1 MLRRIRRSSTLAL
14 LLSPVGILFLAAT
27 RLLIVSDY
35 NLNTALAILS
45 SGGYVN
51 TLLGTVIPLVPVIMP
66 YLALLLLYLNRVVA
80 SLLAFLVT
88 ALISPS
94 ALTRNGL
101 LSLARHDWHM
111 ITVGTAGWRVGV
123 IILLAIPFT
132 LLLLIE
138 LLAFDWQ
145 SVTSAV
151 LTVAVIA
158 LLPLMVQLY
167 PVPGSR
173 SLIGNYYVNL
183 VSQPWLPAETI
194 TLTTNQVVVG
204 YPLGSDGFW
213 LEVMQASNRAV
224 VHYRMSQ
231 IAGRFICQMG
241 QIPTTRPLITL
252 IPAHSE
258 TQQCAPSPSPVAPA
272 GTPPWGRSAG
282 GGRYWNVGS
291 LAAFRLAFAAN
302 TLGGPREPRS
312 AN

>member
-51 TLLGTVIPLVPVIMP
+51 TLLGTIIPLVPVIMP
-66 YLALLLLYLNRVVA
+66 YLALLLLYLNRVVT

-94 ALTRNGL
+94 ALTRSGL
-101 LSLARHDWHM
+101 LSVARHDLHM

-123 IILLAIPFT
+123 IIVLAIPFT
-132 LLLLIE
+132 LMLLVE

-145 SVTSAV
+145 SITSAV
-151 LTVAVIA
+151 VTVVVIA
-158 LLPLMVQLY
+158 LLPLIVQLY

-173 SLIGNYYVNL
+173 SLIGNYYINL

-204 YPLGSDGFW
+204 YPLGSDGYW
-213 LEVMQASNRAV
+213 VEVMQEDNRAII
-224 VHYRMSQ
+224 HYRTSQ
-231 IAGRFICQMG
+231 IANRFICQIG

-252 IPAHSE
+252 IPATSE
-258 TQQCAPSPSPVAPA
+258 TPPCAPSAPPGAPA
-272 GTPPWGRSAG
+272 GIPPWGRGAG
-282 GGRYWNVGS
+282 GGRYWNVRS
-291 LAAFRLAFAAN
+291 MAAFRLA
-302 TLGGPREPRS
+302 S
-312 AN
+312 AVNYAGRAK

>member
-94 ALTRNGL
+94 ALTRSGL
-101 LSLARHDWHM
+101 LSVARHDWRL
-111 ITVGTAGWRVGV
+111 ITVGTAGWRAG
-123 IILLAIPFT
+123 IIIVLAIAFA
-132 LLLLIE
+132 LLLLVE
-138 LLAFDWQ
+138 LVALDWQ
-145 SVTSAV
+145 SITSAV
-151 LTVAVIA
+151 VTVAVIA

-213 LEVMQASNRAV
+213 LEVMQANNRAI
-224 VHYRMSQ
+224 VHYRTSQ
-231 IAGRFICQMG
+231 IASRFICQMG
-241 QIPTTRPLITL
+241 QLPTTRPLITL

-258 TQQCAPSPSPVAPA
+258 TPLCAQSAPPAAPA

-282 GGRYWNVGS
+282 GGRYWNVRS
-291 LAAFRLAFAAN
+291 LAAFRLAFAVN
-302 TLGGPREPRS
+302 TIGGVE
-312 AN
+312 